1 MSVEDFSIQ
10 EEELSE
16 VKWFSFKKF
25 KDMIYNSYPEIM
37 FKNNENTNKI
47 ISALEN
53 IIKSY

>member
-1 MSVEDFSIQ
+1 
-10 EEELSE
+10 
-16 VKWFSFKKF
+16 
-25 KDMIYNSYPEIM
+25 MIYSGHRDMM

>member
-1 MSVEDFSIQ
+1 
-10 EEELSE
+10 
-16 VKWFSFKKF
+16 
-25 KDMIYNSYPEIM
+25 MIYNNYPDMM